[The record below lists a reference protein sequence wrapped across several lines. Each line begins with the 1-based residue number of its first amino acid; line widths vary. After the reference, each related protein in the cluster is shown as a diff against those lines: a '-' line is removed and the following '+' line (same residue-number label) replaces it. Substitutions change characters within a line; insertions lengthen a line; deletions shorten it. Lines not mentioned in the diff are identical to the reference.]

1 VKYSRADSLM
11 FRTHDDPKD
20 IKTMTALM
28 QLRFQCDTDLGGNLD
43 NNHSQ
48 TSYLSY
54 LAGNVICWCSTD
66 QGSVSTSTAESEI
79 KAVNHTLKAEVIANR
94 GILNMMG
101 WKQSATVIEED
112 NSACVAAASVP
123 HIIRGMKRLDLAE
136 HYLKE
141 KTQDG
146 TCLVVKVASADNN
159 ADIGTKR
166 VPLPFFNPLTYRLLN
181 RDKRKNL

>member
-1 VKYSRADSLM
+1 MSS
-11 FRTHDDPKD
+11 
-20 IKTMTALM
+20 
-28 QLRFQCDTDLGGNLD
+28 
-43 NNHSQ
+43 
-48 TSYLSY
+48 
-54 LAGNVICWCSTD
+54 AGVVRK
-66 QGSVSTSTAESEI
+66 GSVSTSTAESEI

-101 WKQSATVIEED
+101 WKQSATIIEED

-123 HIIRGMKRLDLAE
+123 HITRGMRHLDLAE
-136 HYLKE
+136 HHLKE

-146 TCLVVKVASADNN
+146 TCLVVKVASVDNN

-166 VPLPFFNPLTYRLLN
+166 VPLPLFNALTYRLVN